1 MLLNPIKTSSNL
13 LTIRGSTYATQHQI
27 HRAPNTRQE
36 MSQQQ
41 IQAPPGSGH
50 LAVFQ
55 RSERALETAGDA
67 FSLDSSRKRA
77 KLHNSTD
84 VTRLSDTVTTLL
96 NAQNTTN
103 RIEINFTQNTAKLS
117 SMGTPC
123 AYSILKENQIRP
135 NFSEQSLLPS
145 SAWQS
150 PRVFTSPSD
159 ANLQFDANA
168 TTWVSGGSIYE
179 QSSLL
184 IADCAS
190 PSLPVQA
197 IGPNQPSLL
206 IKPHTSLTAAP
217 YNVATYPIVS
227 SGPQSQMIFFV
238 SQPEPYTQE
247 YHSAYGTTTVGLYTN
262 HE

>member
-1 MLLNPIKTSSNL
+1 MNCYET
-13 LTIRGSTYATQHQI
+13 
-27 HRAPNTRQE
+27 QE

-67 FSLDSSRKRA
+67 FSLDSS
-77 KLHNSTD
+77 
-84 VTRLSDTVTTLL
+84 
-96 NAQNTTN
+96 Q
-103 RIEINFTQNTAKLS
+103 INFTQNTAKLS